1 MGVGISTTVTDIKS
15 QQINNT
21 VAEYSSTCTGGS
33 TTQNMNVGQINIGGS
48 TINGGSIASQ
58 SATVNYECV
67 IDNEIEAVA
76 EALSK
81 MDAKARAENSAG
93 FLQANINT
101 NVTSVD
107 EAVLNNIR
115 TGVNNTCESGDTVQT
130 MNALDINI
138 KDSTLNNVKVLDQT
152 ADVSTKC
159 KLSLLSKLKNSTQK
173 ELSVDTSSGGNIIT
187 TLITG
192 LVLVAV
198 LIAVAIFAYKFA
210 NSEGGQKVIQ
220 AGIKAGATAAGG
232 PVAGSMV

>member
-107 EAVLNNIR
+107 EAVLNNIQ

-220 AGIKAGATAAGG
+220 AGIEGGKMAAGVPPG
-232 PVAGSMV
+232 L